1 MKTFLDSIRA
11 RAEQAKATIA
21 KADTLAL
28 LELAVDETKA
38 EFDQLAGVQ
47 NNPQKD
53 VAHAAWTAANH
64 AADRVRRSIAE
75 AKNVL
80 ESCTPILNAHAD
92 LAAAHVA
99 YAEAREVT
107 NASLAE
113 ITNLHKLI
121 AELNGEIADLSAKAK
136 QALAAHGQTSA
147 AARLTGQQA
156 PPTPK
161 LITTLSADLESR
173 QATLESASAMLA
185 NAQKCHDHA
194 SNSTEQFRRQWQ
206 EARAQVATI
215 EYHDALATIAPQLSI
230 YLAAVG
236 GYQIEFAPEHEAMNA
251 AHELL
256 NAELE
261 QVSRVSLSAESL
273 GKSSVTATLN

>member
-1 MKTFLDSIRA
+1 MNTFLDSIKA
-11 RAEQAKATIA
+11 RADQAKATIA
-21 KADTLAL
+21 TADKLTL

-38 EFDQLAGVQ
+38 EFDQLAGFQ
-47 NNPQKD
+47 NNPQKS
-53 VAHAAWTAANH
+53 VAHAAWNAAHH
-64 AADRVRRSIAE
+64 AAERVRRSIAD
-75 AKNVL
+75 AQNVL
-80 ESCTPILNAHAD
+80 ASCTPILNAHAD
-92 LAAAHVA
+92 LVTAQSA

-136 QALAAHGQTSA
+136 GALAAHGQTSA

-173 QATLESASAMLA
+173 QATLESAEAMLA
-185 NAQKCHDHA
+185 SAEKRCDRATNRAAQYA
-194 SNSTEQFRRQWQ
+194 QQWRN
-206 EARAQVATI
+206 ARAQVAI
-215 EYHDALATIAPQLSI
+215 VDYHDTLASIAPQISM
-230 YLAAVG
+230 YLAAIG
-236 GYQIEFAPEHEAMNA
+236 GYQIEFAPEPEAMNA

-261 QVSRVSLSAESL
+261 QM
-273 GKSSVTATLN
+273 N